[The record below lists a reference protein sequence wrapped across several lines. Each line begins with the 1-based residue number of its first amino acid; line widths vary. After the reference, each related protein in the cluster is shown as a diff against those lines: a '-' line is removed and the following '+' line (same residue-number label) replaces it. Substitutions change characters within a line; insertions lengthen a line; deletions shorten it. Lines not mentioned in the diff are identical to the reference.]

1 MEEDEA
7 LLQPLSSVLLKL
19 SSLLLIT
26 DKSKH
31 THKFWGLGKPFSIHK
46 SHEMLHKKNK
56 ATNSLEP
63 NFIKEKPVVQV
74 LRTNAYLWMQ
84 WSTQVRIQ

>member
-1 MEEDEA
+1 
-7 LLQPLSSVLLKL
+7 
-19 SSLLLIT
+19 
-26 DKSKH
+26 
-31 THKFWGLGKPFSIHK
+31 
-46 SHEMLHKKNK
+46 MLHKKNK